1 MRKRLI
7 NTTVPVEWTGVAE
20 AMNHSGMTKNSLYK
34 LLRESDGEIET
45 ALVLGRRLINIKSLS
60 SYLTKLSK
68 EQAAAG

>member
-1 MRKRLI
+1 
-7 NTTVPVEWTGVAE
+7 
-20 AMNHSGMTKNSLYK
+20 MNHSGMTKNSLYK